1 MEKIKLEGL
10 DEVVFYEKLDNGLD
24 IYVLRKE
31 KFNYFSAYFVTNY
44 GALIDKF
51 IPINE
56 KEMRKFPDG
65 IAHFLEHKL
74 FEQESGPTVLEKFAE
89 LGGVCNAF
97 TNYNFTTYYVEGTD
111 NFYDN
116 LNFLLDYVQSPYFTD
131 ENVEKEKGIIKQEA
145 LMNKDNPYKTFY
157 LKSLDNLFVNYKY
170 GKSIVGSIEDIESIT
185 KEDLYTCYNTFYNPS
200 NMCVIVVSN
209 EEEEKVIENI
219 KNNQKFKNID
229 VMENIEKEHIEEPE
243 NVFKDYEVIYDNV
256 TKSHVSIS
264 IKLPFNKFDLDRLK
278 TKIYLKML
286 LKINFGSISGFGLE
300 LKKKNIIDGN
310 IDVDISE
317 YDDYVIAS
325 IDLSGE
331 DTDNIIKVM
340 NEKLDN
346 LTLSEENFERIKKCM
361 ISDFVYCFTKIE
373 SIMGYLFSDYYNC
386 GKINEDTFMKYKS
399 LNFDELKYIYDNFD
413 TSNKSI
419 VVMKP
424 LEKKEQ

>member
-10 DEVVFYEKLDNGLD
+10 NELVFYEKLENGLD
-24 IYVLRKE
+24 VYVLRKE

-56 KEMRKFPDG
+56 SDVHNVPNG

-74 FEQESGPTVLEKFAE
+74 FEQEKGPTVLEKFAE
-89 LGGVCNAF
+89 LGGVCNAS
-97 TNYNFTTYYVEGTD
+97 TNYDFTTYYVEGTD
-111 NFYDN
+111 NFYEN

-131 ENVEKEKGIIKQEA
+131 ENVKKEKGIIKQEA
-145 LMNKDNPYKTFY
+145 LMTKDNPYRTFY

-200 NMCVIVVSN
+200 NMCIIVVSN
-209 EEEEKVIENI
+209 EDEEKVIENI
-219 KNNQKFKNID
+219 RNNQKNKKFVKIKK
-229 VMENIEKEHIEEPE
+229 IEKEYIYEQE
-243 NVFKDYEVIYDNV
+243 NVSKEYEVIYDNV

-264 IKLPFNKFDLDRLK
+264 IKLPFNKFNLDKLK
-278 TKIYLKML
+278 AKIYLHML

-310 IDVDISE
+310 IGLDISE
-317 YDDYVIAS
+317 YNDYIIAS

-331 DTDNIIKVM
+331 DTDNIIKVV
-340 NEKLDN
+340 NDKLNN
-346 LTLSEENFERIKKCM
+346 LNLSIENFERIKKCM
-361 ISDFVYCFTKIE
+361 ISDFVYYFTKID
-373 SIMGYLFSDYYNC
+373 SIMGYLFSDYCNY

-399 LNFDELKYIYDNFD
+399 LSFDELKYVLENFN

-424 LEKKEQ
+424 LEKKE

>member
-10 DEVVFYEKLDNGLD
+10 NELVFYEKLDNGLD
-24 IYVLRKE
+24 VYVLRKE

-56 KEMRKFPDG
+56 NDVHHVPNG

-74 FEQESGPTVLEKFAE
+74 FEQEKGPTVLEKFAE
-89 LGGVCNAF
+89 IGGVCNAS
-97 TNYNFTTYYVEGTD
+97 TNYDFTTYYVEGTD
-111 NFYDN
+111 NFYEN

-145 LMNKDNPYKTFY
+145 LMTKDDPYRTFY

-185 KEDLYTCYNTFYNPS
+185 KEDLYRCYDTFYNPS
-200 NMCVIVVSN
+200 NMCIIVVSN
-209 EEEEKVIENI
+209 EDEEKVIENI
-219 KNNQKFKNID
+219 RNNQKNKKFAEIKK
-229 VMENIEKEHIEEPE
+229 IEKEYIYEPE
-243 NVFKDYEVIYDNV
+243 NVSKEYEVIYDNV

-264 IKLPFNKFDLDRLK
+264 IKLPFNKFKLDKLK
-278 TKIYLKML
+278 TKLYLQML

-300 LKKKNIIDGN
+300 LKKKNIIDSN
-310 IDVDISE
+310 IGLDISE
-317 YDDYVIAS
+317 YNDYVIAS

-331 DTDNIIKVM
+331 DTDNIIKVV
-340 NEKLDN
+340 NDKLNN
-346 LTLSEENFERIKKCM
+346 LNLSIENFERIKKCM
-361 ISDFVYCFTKIE
+361 ISDFVYYFTKID
-373 SIMGYLFSDYYNC
+373 SIMGYLFSDYCNY

-399 LNFDELKYIYDNFD
+399 LSFDELKYVLENFN

-424 LEKKEQ
+424 LEKKE